1 MGKFYPVENWDRL
14 TPEEI
19 REIQN
24 QKLRYMIKCQV
35 YPYSAYYRRLFD
47 EQGIRPDDIQT
58 TDDLVKIPFTT
69 KADIVSHAE
78 DFILKP
84 TPELIKE
91 FAPEDERETLLND
104 PEALDWEYKP
114 IHLVFTTGRTSIP
127 TPFYYTMRDLEVFK
141 VSMRRALELIDATK
155 DDVLLG
161 TMPYAPH
168 LGFWC
173 GFYMSQ
179 GFNIRS
185 LLTGGG
191 RVMPT
196 PKLIDLCE
204 HMQASV
210 IHIMTGYVYHFL
222 RTAAEQKRD
231 FSKLRRVFIGG
242 QRVPTGFRNKLL
254 ELLAGMGAKDAKIVN
269 SLGFT
274 ESKIG
279 AGIEC
284 PDGGDEQGYHT
295 LPDLGFLEVI
305 DPETGQRVGP
315 GETGELVY
323 TPLEMRGTTVIRY
336 RLGDIVTKGM
346 TYEPCP
352 SCGRTVPRVG
362 SDISRKTDFKD
373 LALSKVKSTLVNLN
387 SFFAIVGAHPDV
399 AEWQLEIKKRN
410 NDPFDDDEMYLYV
423 APRAGADFSGLKEA
437 LTTEIMSQTEISP
450 TDIIACSM
458 DEIVQ
463 RLGME
468 TEIKERRIVDLRPA
482 G

>member
-1 MGKFYPVENWDRL
+1 MGKFYPVKNWDRL
-14 TPEEI
+14 TQEQI

-24 QKLRYMIKCQV
+24 QKLRYMIKYQV
-35 YPYSAYYRRLFD
+35 YPYSPYYRRLFD
-47 EQGIRPDDIQT
+47 EHGINPDDIRT
-58 TDDLVKIPFTT
+58 TDDLVRIPFTT
-69 KADIVSHAE
+69 KKDIVSQPE

-84 TPELIKE
+84 TPELINQ
-91 FAPEDERETLLND
+91 FAPDDEKDILLNNS
-104 PEALDWEYKP
+104 EELDWEYKP
-114 IHLVFTTGRTSIP
+114 VHLVFTTGRTSIP

-141 VSMRRALELIDATK
+141 VSMRRALEIIDANK

-168 LGFWC
+168 IGFWC
-173 GFYMSQ
+173 GYYMSQ
-179 GFNIRS
+179 GYGMKS

-196 PKLIDLCE
+196 QKLIDLCE
-204 HMQASV
+204 HMKASV

-222 RTAAEQKRD
+222 RSAAEKNRD
-231 FSKLRRVFIGG
+231 FSSLRRVFIGG
-242 QRVPTGFRNKLL
+242 QRVPTGFRNKVL
-254 ELLAGMGAKDAKIVN
+254 ELLAGMGAKDAKVVN
-269 SLGFT
+269 SFGFT

-284 PDGGDEQGYHT
+284 TEGGDEHGYHT
-295 LPDLGFLEVI
+295 LPDLGFFEVI
-305 DPETGQRVGP
+305 NPETGERVDE

-336 RLGDIVTKGM
+336 RLGDIVTRGI
-346 TYEPCP
+346 TYGPCP
-352 SCGRTVPRVG
+352 VCGRTVPRIG

-387 SFFAIVGAHPDV
+387 AFFTIVGAHPDV
-399 AEWQLEIKKRN
+399 VEWQLEIKKRN
-410 NDPFDDDEMYLYV
+410 NDPFDDDELYIYI
-423 APRAGADFSGLKEA
+423 APKMGVDFGKLKDE
-437 LTTEIMSQTEISP
+437 LKTQIISQTEISP
-450 TDIIACSM
+450 T
-458 DEIVQ
+458 EIVSCSIEEILQ